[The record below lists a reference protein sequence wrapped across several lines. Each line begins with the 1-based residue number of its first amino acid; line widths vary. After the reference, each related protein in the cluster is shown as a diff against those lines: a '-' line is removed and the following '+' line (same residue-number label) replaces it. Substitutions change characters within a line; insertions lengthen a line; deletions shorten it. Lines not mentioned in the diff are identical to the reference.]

1 MPLRALPVSLPLAA
15 TGRRGLDNG
24 RMHSHSHSHLDHGED
39 DLVSDSVPSNVRRAM
54 WSAVGAC
61 AVLVVVGL
69 IVLWPGSSDS
79 GLDPL
84 GLDSD
89 PIPATVTAVD
99 VVPCSYDPLLGCR
112 AIDLVVRSGEFD
124 GERLSFEQSLDSP
137 IRDGDAILVEIADAG
152 DGTVQ
157 VFFYDFQR
165 STPLLLLT
173 LIFVTAIVLLGRW
186 RGVGALAGLA
196 ASLGVIIVFV
206 LPAILE
212 GTNAVAVAI
221 VAAGAIAFIAL
232 FLAHGVNLA
241 TAAALLSSLASL
253 AITAI
258 LAWLFVTTSNLTG
271 LADESVGFLGALG
284 ADINPQGL
292 LLAGVVIGSLGVLD
306 DVTVT
311 QVSAVWE
318 LKRARPNTTTR
329 DLYTRAVRIGRDHI
343 SSTVNTLFLAYAGAA
358 LPLLL
363 LFQEAAQPISTTAT
377 REIVAVEIVRALVGS
392 IGLVASVPI
401 STALAAATLGSIVS
415 PSNPEPWD
423 PPESTDP
430 THETRGPAATA

>member
-1 MPLRALPVSLPLAA
+1 M
-15 TGRRGLDNG
+15 
-24 RMHSHSHSHLDHGED
+24 HSHSHLDHGED
-39 DLVSDSVPSNVRRAM
+39 DVVGHAIPPRVRTAM
-54 WSAVGAC
+54 WSAVGVC
-61 AVLVVVGL
+61 AVVVLVGL
-69 IVLWPGSSDS
+69 VVLWPGSSDS

-89 PIPATVTAVD
+89 PVRATVTAAD
-99 VVPCSYDPLLGCR
+99 FVPCSYDPLLGCWS
-112 AIDLVVRSGEFD
+112 IDLIVRAGEFD
-124 GERLSFEQSLDSP
+124 GQRFSIEQSLDSL

-152 DGTVQ
+152 DGTVR
-157 VFFYDFQR
+157 VFFYDFER

-173 LIFVTAIVLLGRW
+173 LMFVAAIVLLGRW

-196 ASLGVIIVFV
+196 ASLGVIILFV

-212 GTNAVAVAI
+212 GTNAVAVAV

-232 FLAHGVNLA
+232 FLAHGFNLA
-241 TAAALLSSLASL
+241 TAAALLSSIASL
-253 AITAI
+253 AITAV

-271 LADESVGFLGALG
+271 LADESIGFLGALG

-318 LKRARPNTTTR
+318 LKRARPDATTH

-343 SSTVNTLFLAYAGAA
+343 SSTVNTLFLAYAGAS

-363 LFQEAAQPISTTAT
+363 LFEEAGQSISSTAT

-401 STALAAATLGSIVS
+401 STALAATALGSTRPPVS
-415 PSNPEPWD
+415 P
-423 PPESTDP
+423 
-430 THETRGPAATA
+430 A